1 MRGGSE
7 GKQPRPL
14 RVESVENRG
23 FSKRSPSLRASSS
36 NPANGSCVIAS
47 KNFVG
52 AGSGSGSFFCYIV
65 YDSYGTNR
73 ERPRDGF
80 AGVAKLKTDIGAFA
94 ATGRRPKRS
103 RISRSVCTIR
113 RSLSASL
120 GSLSVLPPRTIQ
132 ITVWDKDAVN
142 PIVKAIEAAHMGLTA
157 SNDGTTIRATVSA
170 LGDERREELT
180 KLVKKTAETA
190 RIQLRSRRDDI
201 MKRVK
206 DGEAAKEL
214 TKDDVFRGK
223 EKIQKIIDKAN
234 GDIEKMV
241 DEKLAELGE

>member
-1 MRGGSE
+1 ME
-7 GKQPRPL
+7 QIVKDL
-14 RVESVENRG
+14 E
-23 FSKRSPSLRASSS
+23 
-36 NPANGSCVIAS
+36 
-47 KNFVG
+47 
-52 AGSGSGSFFCYIV
+52 AGLLSTTQKF
-65 YDSYGTNR
+65 
-73 ERPRDGF
+73 
-80 AGVAKLKTDIGAFA
+80 KTDVSAIRGN
-94 ATGRRPKRS
+94 RPS
-103 RISRSVCTIR
+103 PEAIENITLSLYDQTLSIR
-113 RSLSASL
+113 EL

-206 DGEAAKEL
+206 EGEAAKEL

-223 EKIQKIIDKAN
+223 EKIQKVMDKTNAEIDAIVE
-234 GDIEKMV
+234 G
-241 DEKLAELGE
+241 KLAELGE